1 MAIKQVTITNLS
13 TKAYAKAMVAE
24 FLESGFDAAEVEVM
38 EGMTEGAINTQ
49 LRNVIADQDLSEQV
63 VCRKQ
68 GEQILLVKADL
79 V

>member
-13 TKAYAKAMVAE
+13 TKAYAKAMIQE
-24 FLESGFDAAEVEVM
+24 FIESGFDAAEVEVL
-38 EGMTEGAINTQ
+38 EGTTEGAVNTQ
-49 LRNVIADQDLSEQV
+49 LRNVIADLDIAEQV

-68 GEQILLVKADL
+68 GEQILLIKAEL

>member
-24 FLESGFDAAEVEVM
+24 FLESGFDAAEVGVM